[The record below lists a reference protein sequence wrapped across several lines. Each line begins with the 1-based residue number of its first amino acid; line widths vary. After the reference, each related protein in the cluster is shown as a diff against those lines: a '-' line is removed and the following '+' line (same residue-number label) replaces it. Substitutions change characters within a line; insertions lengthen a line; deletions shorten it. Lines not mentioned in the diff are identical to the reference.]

1 MPGRRAAGE
10 RAAGRAQATRAT
22 LLAAARDV
30 FAAGGFADANIT
42 DVVAKA
48 GASVGSLY
56 HHFGGKADLYLAL
69 FDDYQASQ
77 EHRAAEAVRAAR
89 LDGETD
95 TMQLFLVGATA
106 YLRGCWEEREL
117 ARVFLDG
124 GGPPGFELIARR
136 RYREWVRVNAAL
148 LNTEDQPLGE
158 TLVVVLTS
166 VVAEAGREVAVQETE
181 DGGDAP
187 RGGVRRA
194 ARPGRHR
201 LSHPTGCG
209 SPGPRWTT
217 SSVGRRR
224 GPQVAPRR
232 VRVGVAEAD
241 DADDVMVVGYAERSA
256 ELRDDLRLH
265 PDEQR
270 AEALVDRL
278 QQHQQRDHAGVDVP
292 ERHRPARLVAV
303 GPALVLAG
311 RSGRGR
317 PACTTTSRRSP
328 VRA

>member
-1 MPGRRAAGE
+1 VAGE

-48 GASVGSLY
+48 EASVGSLY

-89 LDGETD
+89 LDGQTD
-95 TMQLFLVGATA
+95 TLRLFLVGATA

-148 LNTEDQPLGE
+148 LNTDDQPLGE

-166 VVAEAGREVAVQETE
+166 VVAEAGREVAVQESE
-181 DGGDAP
+181 P
-187 RGGVRRA
+187 A
-194 ARPGRHR
+194 AMR
-201 LSHPTGCG
+201 LAAEFVELLARIGTG
-209 SPGPRWTT
+209 
-217 SSVGRRR
+217 
-224 GPQVAPRR
+224 
-232 VRVGVAEAD
+232 
-241 DADDVMVVGYAERSA
+241 
-256 ELRDDLRLH
+256 
-265 PDEQR
+265 
-270 AEALVDRL
+270 
-278 QQHQQRDHAGVDVP
+278 
-292 ERHRPARLVAV
+292 
-303 GPALVLAG
+303 
-311 RSGRGR
+311 
-317 PACTTTSRRSP
+317 
-328 VRA
+328 